1 MQGVVAGDQKP
12 LRLLC
17 KASHVAKTASMRHEG
32 MMPGTSLRVQYS
44 PDTFGW
50 LWMSQNL

>member
-17 KASHVAKTASMRHEG
+17 KAYHVAKTASMRHEG
-32 MMPGTSLRVQYS
+32 GMPGTVPASAVF
-44 PDTFGW
+44 T
-50 LWMSQNL
+50 